1 MQRLIGELMEFRRVE
16 TGHYTPRYVLVNVTE
31 LISTIADNFNEVNE
45 QRRIDLRIDFPAQ
58 EVILVSDQGHWRK
71 SSTTWFPMPINIRPQ
86 ADTSASR
93 CVRRPAVRP

>member
-16 TGHYTPRYVLVNVTE
+16 TGHYTPRYVMVNVTE

-58 EVILVSDQGHWRK
+58 EVSPRE
-71 SSTTWFPMPINIRPQ
+71 
-86 ADTSASR
+86 
-93 CVRRPAVRP
+93 